1 MSHPTLPPLPA
12 RVAAGAALLDAREP
26 GWHEAIDPDALGRY
40 IPGRVLLDHLAVHF
54 YGDDLGAALATLS
67 DTFTSIRD
75 RGAQAWLVAH
85 GFASAPGE
93 PTGARA
99 GLTGRW
105 QAEVRRRQATPP
117 KPTSPSAPPA
127 GLRPGDPL
135 AALADH
141 LDPPEPRALIEIE
154 WPAAAA
160 IVAEVH
166 AARAVIDA
174 ARLVG
179 QPHLDETDVAEHL
192 AAKVAAYDQATRG
205 RWSR

>member
-1 MSHPTLPPLPA
+1 MSQSTLPPLPA
-12 RVAAGAALLDAREP
+12 RVAEGAALLDVREP
-26 GWHEAIDPDALGRY
+26 GWHEAVDPDALGRY
-40 IPGRVLLDHLAVHF
+40 VPGRVLLDQLAVRF

-67 DTFTSIRD
+67 DAFTSLHD
-75 RGAQAWLVAH
+75 PGAQAWLVAH
-85 GFASAPGE
+85 GFASATGE

-99 GLTGRW
+99 GLTGCW

-117 KPTSPSAPPA
+117 RPASPSAPPS

-135 AALADH
+135 AALADY
-141 LDPPEPRALIEIE
+141 LDPPEPRARIEVE

-160 IVAEVH
+160 IVAELG
-166 AARAVIDA
+166 AAQAVIDA

-179 QPHLDETDVAEHL
+179 LPHLDETDVAEHL

-205 RWSR
+205 RWPR

>member
-1 MSHPTLPPLPA
+1 MSQSTLPPLPA
-12 RVAAGAALLDAREP
+12 RVAAGAALLDVREP

-67 DTFTSIRD
+67 DTFTSLHD
-75 RGAQAWLVAH
+75 PGAQAWLVAH

-99 GLTGRW
+99 GLTARW

-117 KPTSPSAPPA
+117 QLASAPPS

-135 AALADH
+135 AALADY
-141 LDPPEPRALIEIE
+141 LDPPEPRARIEVE

-160 IVAEVH
+160 IVAELG